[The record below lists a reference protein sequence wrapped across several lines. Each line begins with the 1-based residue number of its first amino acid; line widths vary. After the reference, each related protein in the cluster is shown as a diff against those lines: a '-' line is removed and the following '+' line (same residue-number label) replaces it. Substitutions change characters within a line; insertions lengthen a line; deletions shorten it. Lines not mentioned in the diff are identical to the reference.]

1 MMPRLFKKYNPNTSQ
16 SLISQSSL
24 GSKRQLAKYDN
35 TDSQFG
41 RERYTL
47 VNHPLR
53 TKQPPQ
59 QAMRK
64 DNKSVELDSFMKS
77 NAHSDKKPDN
87 VLLEMKELYKMR
99 QRGQYGQ
106 PPAKGSGNLPKI

>member
-1 MMPRLFKKYNPNTSQ
+1 MSMKSYHPRNDPMMPRLFKKYNPNTSQ
-16 SLISQSSL
+16 TMISNSSL

-35 TDSQFG
+35 EMSQFN

-53 TKQPPQ
+53 TKQPPA
-59 QAMRK
+59 QAMNRK
-64 DNKSVELDSFMKS
+64 DNKSVELDSFLKS
-77 NAHSDKKPDN
+77 NANSDKKPDH

-99 QRGQYGQ
+99 
-106 PPAKGSGNLPKI
+106 